1 MTTLLTLPRLNPKSD
16 EGTCAIDLLAQ
27 VPLERIEEVVRSLKQ
42 RHSPAEIRS
51 ALIERIARAPL
62 SDFQA
67 LKAVYMAHCADV
79 IT

>member
-1 MTTLLTLPRLNPKSD
+1 MTMFLSLPRLNPKCD
-16 EGTCAIDLLAQ
+16 EGACAIDLLAQ
-27 VPLERIEEVVRSLKQ
+27 VPLDRIEEVVRSLKQ
-42 RHSPAEIRS
+42 RRSPAEIRS